1 MPRTKNLHTTRVDI
15 TSQMKLDTLNDFDN
29 KVSNIAAVCQK
40 YNVPNNDFDN
50 KVSNIAAVC
59 QKYDVHH
66 NAVSR

>member
-1 MPRTKNLHTTRVDI
+1 
-15 TSQMKLDTLNDFDN
+15 MKLDTLNDFDN